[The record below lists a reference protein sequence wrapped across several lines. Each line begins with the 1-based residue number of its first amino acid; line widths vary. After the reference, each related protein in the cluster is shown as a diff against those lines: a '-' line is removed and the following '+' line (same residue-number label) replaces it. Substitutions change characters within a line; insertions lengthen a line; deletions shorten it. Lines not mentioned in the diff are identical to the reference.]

1 MKKSLLAIFMIVGL
15 AGAFD
20 AAPSLKVG
28 YVNSSLKATQNL
40 SGVEFNAPSGTANGV
55 EFAFDMNF
63 YLGESSRWGWS
74 VGLGTEFL
82 GVSWD
87 KLGLYGWQSVSTA
100 GSYTDQDYFASDFLW
115 TLTPNVGIFGDV
127 FRSESGSLRVKL
139 FANLG
144 VSVDMLF
151 GGIYDGVKYSG
162 GTTVD
167 VPVLNVAA
175 TVPLSV
181 GARFHFAKKHGVELA
196 FKTHLNDMEFE
207 NDSYPSGKIKTKI
220 SQDFSVGIR
229 YVFEWGQDW

>member
-28 YVNSSLKATQNL
+28 YVYSSLKATQ
-40 SGVEFNAPSGTANGV
+40 SGALANSANGTAVGA

-82 GVSWD
+82 SVSWD

-100 GSYTDQDYFASDFLW
+100 GSYTDQDYFKNDLLW
-115 TLTPNVGIFGDV
+115 TFTPNVGIFGDV

-139 FANLG
+139 FANIGL
-144 VSVDMLF
+144 SVDMLF
-151 GGIYDGVKYSG
+151 GGIYDGVKYNG
-162 GTTVD
+162 GTTVE
-167 VPVLNVAA
+167 VPVANVVA

-207 NDSYPSGKIKTKI
+207 NDSYPSGKINTKI
-220 SQDFSVGIR
+220 SRDFTVGLR
-229 YVFEWGQDW
+229 YVFEWGQDSF